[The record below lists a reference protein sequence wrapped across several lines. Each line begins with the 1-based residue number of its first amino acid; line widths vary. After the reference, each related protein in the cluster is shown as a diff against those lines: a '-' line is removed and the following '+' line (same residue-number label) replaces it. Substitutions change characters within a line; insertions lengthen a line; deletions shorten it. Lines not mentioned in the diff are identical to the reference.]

1 MMKTAIK
8 AVILTVMLAVAFVP
22 YAQAHKVTIFAWA
35 EGGKV
40 FTQSKFSGGKEVKG
54 GRVAVYGPDGK
65 LLLEGRTDDSGEFSF
80 TPPAITDLKIVLIAG
95 MGHQNS
101 WTLSAAELGGQP
113 PVADSAPEP
122 SPSAAPP
129 TDAVAGLTAGQVEA
143 IVARQLDEKLAP
155 LTRMIAESREKGP
168 SLSDIFGGIGYI
180 IGLVGLGAYVR
191 YRRDRRQP

>member
-155 LTRMIAESREKGP
+155 LTRMVAESRDDGP
-168 SLSDIFGGIGYI
+168 TLSDIFGGIGYI

-191 YRRDRRQP
+191 YRRDRQQP